1 MSLDSEKD
9 VNQLDDIIDREELR
23 NRYDLLLQEVQSP
36 CPASRSCSPSC

>member
-23 NRYDLLLQEVQSP
+23 RRYDLLLQRPESP